1 METEEQTENSI
12 RQEENRIF
20 RRYNRVRALCM
31 SLQREYELYESHL
44 SAAQSVL
51 TGNSLEEYVEQM
63 ESSRQKYTLY
73 RELMEKYED
82 ELIPDIREVSKRSRV

>member
-1 METEEQTENSI
+1 
-12 RQEENRIF
+12 
-20 RRYNRVRALCM
+20 M

-51 TGNSLEEYVEQM
+51 TGNSLEEYVERM
-63 ESSRQKYTLY
+63 ESTRQEYTLY